1 VAALGI
7 LITRGALK
15 TCESCAI
22 SKARQKNVNEE
33 STGEKAVEYNG
44 RVYHDIATVKESKE
58 DKSLGRKMVW
68 HITAE
73 ETVNFKR
80 SKFFVAKSN
89 MPKNMRMFMQQEK
102 MHGHPISII
111 RQDNAGENKKLVT
124 LAHSKEWK
132 LETNF
137 KNTARKT
144 PQQNSY
150 AELAFMVIAAM
161 TRAVM
166 NAAQIPKSKHFKMW
180 SESEAATTVTA
191 LDNIIPVTFNG
202 ETNT

>member
-1 VAALGI
+1 
-7 LITRGALK
+7 
-15 TCESCAI
+15 
-22 SKARQKNVNEE
+22 
-33 STGEKAVEYNG
+33 
-44 RVYHDIATVKESKE
+44 
-58 DKSLGRKMVW
+58 
-68 HITAE
+68 
-73 ETVNFKR
+73 
-80 SKFFVAKSN
+80 
-89 MPKNMRMFMQQEK
+89 
-102 MHGHPISII
+102 
-111 RQDNAGENKKLVT
+111 
-124 LAHSKEWK
+124 

-137 KNTARKT
+137 ENTARKT